1 MTLPRHPSI
10 MIVGAGPVGLCTGI
24 ALLKDGHR
32 VALVDSGAHGAGW
45 ASGGMLAPLY
55 EMAAD
60 PTCPDPYVQFAL
72 KSAELW
78 QVLAQTCAVDLQ
90 SPSLFLARTQEEVE
104 VLLGLQQRANRL
116 GLEVAT
122 VPVPAG
128 LRAQAAF
135 QAPSERSLDPRAA
148 LKSLMNQFQSL
159 GGDLLVGQA
168 NAISPHRLG
177 LLDGRTLEAETI
189 VLAHGFNAT
198 SFRQSVP
205 TLKALR
211 PVKGQM
217 ARVAHPE
224 LASPI
229 VRAGRIYV
237 LSRSGGLVIGAT
249 SDPLAPPAPSVD
261 VDPVLTL
268 LSEAKELLPSL
279 ATAAVVEAWAG
290 LRPDTPDHLPMVG
303 ASGMDGIYLATGT
316 YRNGWLLAP
325 AIGAYLTELISG
337 KTLDQDLMNLFAPER
352 FSS

>member
-32 VALVDSGAHGAGW
+32 VVLLDSGAHGAGW

-55 EMAAD
+55 EIASD
-60 PTCPDPYVQFAL
+60 PACPSRYVQFAL

-78 QVLAQTCAVDLQ
+78 QVLAQTCAVELQ
-90 SPSLFLARTQEEVE
+90 APSLFLARTREEVE
-104 VLLGLQQRANRL
+104 VLLGLQQRANGL

-128 LRAQAAF
+128 LTARAAF

-148 LKSLMNQFQSL
+148 LKNLMNQFRSL

-168 NAISPHRLG
+168 NAISPHQLG

-189 VLAHGFNAT
+189 VLAHGFSAT
-198 SFRQSVP
+198 SFGHSVP

-217 ARVAHPE
+217 ARVAYPE

-237 LSRSGGLVIGAT
+237 LSRGGGLVIGAT
-249 SDPLAPPAPSVD
+249 SDSLAAPVLSVD
-261 VDPVLTL
+261 VDPVLAL
-268 LSEAKELLPSL
+268 LSEAKALLPSL
-279 ATAAVVEAWAG
+279 ATAPVVEAWAG

-303 ASGMDGIYLATGT
+303 ASGVDGIYLATGT

-325 AIGAYLTELISG
+325 AIGAYLSELISG
-337 KTLDQDLMNLFAPER
+337 KTLDQALMNLLAPER

>member
-1 MTLPRHPSI
+1 MTLLRDPSI
-10 MIVGAGPVGLCTGI
+10 LIVGAGPVGLCTGI

-72 KSAELW
+72 KSAEHW

-90 SPSLFLARTQEEVE
+90 SPSLFLARTQEEVAA
-104 VLLGLQQRANRL
+104 LLSLQRRAYGLGLDLASVR
-116 GLEVAT
+116 
-122 VPVPAG
+122 VPAG

-148 LKSLMNQFQSL
+148 LKSLMKQFQSL
-159 GGDLLVGQA
+159 GGDLLVGEA

-189 VLAHGFNAT
+189 VLAHGFSAT
-198 SFRQSVP
+198 SFGQSVP

-229 VRAGRIYV
+229 VRAGRMYL
-237 LSRSGGLVIGAT
+237 LSRGGGLVIGAT
-249 SDPLAPPAPSVD
+249 SDPLAAPVLSVD
-261 VDPVLTL
+261 VDPVLAL
-268 LSEAKELLPSL
+268 LAEAKELLPSL
-279 ATAAVVEAWAG
+279 ATAPVVEAWAG
-290 LRPDTPDHLPMVG
+290 VRPDTPDHLPLVS
-303 ASGMDGIYLATGT
+303 ASGVDGIYLATGT

-325 AIGAYLTELISG
+325 AIGTYLSELISG
-337 KTLDQDLMNLFAPER
+337 KTLDQNLMNLFAPER

>member
-1 MTLPRHPSI
+1 MTLLRDPSI
-10 MIVGAGPVGLCTGI
+10 LIVGAGPVGLCTGI

-60 PTCPDPYVQFAL
+60 PACPDPYVQFAL

-90 SPSLFLARTQEEVE
+90 SPSLFLARTQEEVAA
-104 VLLGLQQRANRL
+104 LLSLQQRAYGL
-116 GLEVAT
+116 GLDLASVR
-122 VPVPAG
+122 VPAG

-135 QAPSERSLDPRAA
+135 QAASERSLDPRAA

-189 VLAHGFNAT
+189 ILAHGYGAA
-198 SFRQSVP
+198 SLGQSIPV
-205 TLKALR
+205 LR
-211 PVKGQM
+211 DLSPVKGQM
-217 ARVAHPE
+217 VRVAHRE

-237 LSRSGGLVIGAT
+237 LSRGGGLVIGAT
-249 SDPLAPPAPSVD
+249 SDPLAPPVLSVD
-261 VDPVLTL
+261 VDPVLAL
-268 LSEAKELLPSL
+268 LTEAKELLPSL
-279 ATAAVVEAWAG
+279 ATVPVVEAWAG
-290 LRPDTPDHLPMVG
+290 LRPDTPDHLPLVG
-303 ASGMDGIYLATGT
+303 ASGVDSIYLATGT

-325 AIGAYLTELISG
+325 AIGAYLSELISG
-337 KTLDQDLMNLFAPER
+337 KTLDQALMNLFAPER

>member
-1 MTLPRHPSI
+1 MTLLHDPSI
-10 MIVGAGPVGLCTGI
+10 LIVGAGPVGLCAGI

-60 PTCPDPYVQFAL
+60 PACPDLYVQFAL
-72 KSAELW
+72 NSAEHW
-78 QVLAQTCAVDLQ
+78 QGLARTCGVDLHA
-90 SPSLFLARTQEEVE
+90 PSLFLARTQEEAE
-104 VLLGLQQRANRL
+104 ALLGLQQRANGL
-116 GLEVAT
+116 GLDVAT

-128 LRAQAAF
+128 ITARAAF

-148 LKSLMNQFQSL
+148 LKSLMNQFREL
-159 GGDLLVGQA
+159 GGDLLIGQA
-168 NAISPHRLG
+168 EAIGPHRLG
-177 LLDGRTLEAETI
+177 LLDGRILEAETI
-189 VLAHGFNAT
+189 ILANGFGAS
-198 SFRQSVP
+198 SFGQSVP

-229 VRAGRIYV
+229 MRAGRIYV
-237 LSRSGGLVIGAT
+237 LSRGGGLVIGAT
-249 SDPLAPPAPSVD
+249 SDPHTAPVPSVD
-261 VDPVLTL
+261 VDPVLAL
-268 LSEAKELLPSL
+268 LAEAKAILPSL
-279 ATAAVVEAWAG
+279 AMKSVVEAWAG
-290 LRPDTPDHLPMVG
+290 LRPDTPDHLPLVG
-303 ASGMDGIYLATGT
+303 ASGVAGIYLATGT

-325 AIGAYLTELISG
+325 AIGAYLCQLISG
-337 KTLDQDLMNLFAPER
+337 KTLDQALMNLFAPAR

>member
-60 PTCPDPYVQFAL
+60 PACPDVYVQFAL
-72 KSAELW
+72 RSAEHW
-78 QVLAQTCAVDLQ
+78 QVLARTCAFDLHA
-90 SPSLFLARTQEEVE
+90 PSLFLARTQEEVAA
-104 VLLGLQQRANRL
+104 LLGLQQRANAF
-116 GLEVAT
+116 GLDVAT

-128 LRAQAAF
+128 LTAQAAF

-148 LKSLMNQFQSL
+148 LKSLMNQFREL
-159 GGDLLVGQA
+159 GGDLLIGQTE
-168 NAISPHRLG
+168 AIGPHRLG
-177 LLDGRTLEAETI
+177 LFDGRILEAETI
-189 VLAHGFNAT
+189 ILANGFGAA
-198 SFRQSVP
+198 SFSQSVP
-205 TLKALR
+205 TLNALR
-211 PVKGQM
+211 PIKGQM

-237 LSRSGGLVIGAT
+237 LSRGGGLVIGAT
-249 SDPLAPPAPSVD
+249 SDPLAAPVLSVD

-268 LSEAKELLPSL
+268 LAEAKAILPSL
-279 ATAAVVEAWAG
+279 AMKPVVEAWAG
-290 LRPDTPDHLPMVG
+290 LRPDTPDHLPLVG
-303 ASGMDGIYLATGT
+303 ASGVAGIYLVTGT

-325 AIGAYLTELISG
+325 AIGAYLSELISG
-337 KTLDQDLMNLFAPER
+337 KTLDQDLMNLFAPKR

>member
-1 MTLPRHPSI
+1 MTLLRDPSI
-10 MIVGAGPVGLCTGI
+10 LIVGAGPVGLCTGI

-60 PTCPDPYVQFAL
+60 PACPDVYVQFAL

-78 QVLAQTCAVDLQ
+78 HVLAQICAVDLQ
-90 SPSLFLARTQEEVE
+90 SPSLFLARTQEEVAA
-104 VLLGLQQRANRL
+104 LLSLQRRANGLGLDLASVRIPN
-116 GLEVAT
+116 
-122 VPVPAG
+122 G

-135 QAPSERSLDPRAA
+135 QATSERSLDPRAA

-159 GGDLLVGQA
+159 GGDLLVGEVDT
-168 NAISPHRLG
+168 IGPHWLG

-189 VLAHGFNAT
+189 VLAHGFSAT
-198 SFRQSVP
+198 SFGHSVP
-205 TLKALR
+205 TLKALS

-237 LSRSGGLVIGAT
+237 LSRGGGLVIGAT
-249 SDPLAPPAPSVD
+249 SDPLAAPVLSVD
-261 VDPVLTL
+261 VDPVLAL
-268 LSEAKELLPSL
+268 LAEAKELLPSL
-279 ATAAVVEAWAG
+279 VTAPTVEAWAG
-290 LRPDTPDHLPMVG
+290 VRPDTPDHLPLVG
-303 ASGMDGIYLATGT
+303 ASDVDGIYLATGT

-325 AIGAYLTELISG
+325 AIGAYLSELISG
-337 KTLDQDLMNLFAPER
+337 KTLDQDLMNLFAPKR

>member
-1 MTLPRHPSI
+1 MTLLRDPSI
-10 MIVGAGPVGLCTGI
+10 LIVGAGPVGLCTGI

-32 VALVDSGAHGAGW
+32 VAIVDSGAHGAGW

-60 PTCPDPYVQFAL
+60 PACPDPYVQFAL
-72 KSAELW
+72 KSAEHW
-78 QVLAQTCAVDLQ
+78 QVLAQTCAFDLQ
-90 SPSLFLARTQEEVE
+90 APSLFLARTQEEVDS
-104 VLLGLQQRANRL
+104 LLGLKRRADAL
-116 GLEVAT
+116 SLQIES

-135 QAPSERSLDPRAA
+135 QAASERSLDPRAA

-159 GGDLLVGQA
+159 GGDLLVGEVD
-168 NAISPHRLG
+168 AIGPHWLG
-177 LLDGRTLEAETI
+177 LLDSRTLEAETI
-189 VLAHGFNAT
+189 VLAHGFGAS
-198 SFRQSVP
+198 SFGQSIP
-205 TLKALR
+205 ALR
-211 PVKGQM
+211 ALSPVKGQM
-217 ARVAHPE
+217 VRVAHRE

-237 LSRSGGLVIGAT
+237 LSRGGGLVIGAT
-249 SDPLAPPAPSVD
+249 SDPLAAPVLSVD
-261 VDPVLTL
+261 VDPVLAL
-268 LSEAKELLPSL
+268 LTEAKELLPSL
-279 ATAAVVEAWAG
+279 ATVPVVEAWAG

-325 AIGAYLTELISG
+325 AIGAYLSELISG
-337 KTLDQDLMNLFAPER
+337 KTLDQALMNLFAPER

>member
-1 MTLPRHPSI
+1 MTLLRDPSI
-10 MIVGAGPVGLCTGI
+10 LIVGAGPVGLCTGI

-72 KSAELW
+72 KSAEHW
-78 QVLAQTCAVDLQ
+78 QELARNCAFDLQ
-90 SPSLFLARTQEEVE
+90 APSLFLARTEEEAVA
-104 VLLGLQQRANRL
+104 LFSLRSRANALGLDV
-116 GLEVAT
+116 ES
-122 VPVPAG
+122 VPVPDG
-128 LRAQAAF
+128 LTAQAAF
-135 QAPSERSLDPRAA
+135 QASSERALDPRAG
-148 LKSLMNQFQSL
+148 LKSLMIQFLSL
-159 GGDLLVGQA
+159 GGEFLVGQA
-168 NAISPHRLG
+168 EAVGPHRLG

-198 SFRQSVP
+198 SFGQSVP
-205 TLKALR
+205 ALKALR

-229 VRAGRIYV
+229 VRAGRIYM
-237 LSRSGGLVIGAT
+237 LSRGGGLVIGAT
-249 SDPLAPPAPSVD
+249 SDPLAAPVLSVD
-261 VDPVLTL
+261 VDPVLAL
-268 LSEAKELLPSL
+268 LAEAKELLPSL
-279 ATAAVVEAWAG
+279 ATAPVVEAWAG
-290 LRPDTPDHLPMVG
+290 VRPDTPDHLPLVG
-303 ASGMDGIYLATGT
+303 ASGVDGIYLATGT

-325 AIGAYLTELISG
+325 AIGTYLSELISG